1 MIFLG
6 SASVVTTF
14 FPTLKF
20 FRICVFVTFPPKCP
34 WSNCPS
40 FAMIEKYFSH
50 FSHVRLIVTPWTVAL
65 QAPLSVGFSSENI
78 RVGCHSLLQGIFPT
92 QGLSPGLL
100 HCRQILYH
108 MSHQGSPLPGYY
120 ILGAIIT
127 TGDKIGIKNK
137 LTSLKLL
144 FKNGSWV
151 YFLKIACRHSNC

>member
-1 MIFLG
+1 
-6 SASVVTTF
+6 
-14 FPTLKF
+14 
-20 FRICVFVTFPPKCP
+20 
-34 WSNCPS
+34 
-40 FAMIEKYFSH
+40 
-50 FSHVRLIVTPWTVAL
+50 
-65 QAPLSVGFSSENI
+65 
-78 RVGCHSLLQGIFPT
+78 
-92 QGLSPGLL
+92 
-100 HCRQILYH
+100 